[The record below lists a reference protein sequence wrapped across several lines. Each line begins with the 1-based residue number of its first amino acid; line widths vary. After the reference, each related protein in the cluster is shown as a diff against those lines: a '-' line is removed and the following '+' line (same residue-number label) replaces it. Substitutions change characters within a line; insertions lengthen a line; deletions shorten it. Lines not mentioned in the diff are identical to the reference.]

1 MVSSIRHSRNSRVKG
16 SASRVSNSSDGASQ
30 RARSDAPS
38 QSLNATEPIRSVQSA
53 KQRGRKQGC
62 LTKLK
67 MPVRGRKVDLE
78 PLGDTQFTYAG
89 YRGYKYST
97 QVGVILKREYPGLVD
112 DKDQNGVV
120 LNTRPALEWADYFLT
135 PKDKTGQTAGDRV
148 LSEFWRLFQVRRE
161 VQQEADRVLENYV
174 RKKVKDIFF

>member
-1 MVSSIRHSRNSRVKG
+1 MLNLTYNFPLQMVSSIRHSRNSRVKG

-78 PLGDTQFTYAG
+78 PLGDT
-89 YRGYKYST
+89 
-97 QVGVILKREYPGLVD
+97 
-112 DKDQNGVV
+112 
-120 LNTRPALEWADYFLT
+120 
-135 PKDKTGQTAGDRV
+135 
-148 LSEFWRLFQVRRE
+148 
-161 VQQEADRVLENYV
+161 
-174 RKKVKDIFF
+174 